1 MRATLGRH
9 GSLLLLLLLPAV
21 GGISK
26 REVCDCNGKSSQCTY
41 DPALFRKTEN
51 GLRCLNCKDNTAG
64 VHCEKCKEGFYRQWD
79 RDPCLPCNCNSKGA
93 LSPQCDHYGRCSCK
107 PGVMGD
113 RCDSCQPG
121 FHSLTETGC
130 TANRL
135 QQISGCDCDPAGG
148 MGQCDADR
156 CVCKVAV
163 VGERCDRCR
172 SGYYHLDAGNPEGC
186 IQCFCY
192 GHSASC
198 SSSRNYS
205 VHNITSAF
213 HQDVEG
219 WRAILRNG
227 SPRQL
232 QWSPRHQDV
241 FIMVRKS
248 DPVYFVAPGKFLG
261 NQQVSYGQTLS
272 FDYRVDRGGR
282 HPSDHDVILEG
293 AGLRITAPLMSM
305 GKALPCG
312 ITKTYTFRLKE
323 DPSSGW
329 SPQLSS
335 FEFRRLLRNL
345 TSLRIRAS
353 YGDYSTGYIDNV
365 TLISARPVSGVPAPW
380 VEQCLCPTGYQGQF
394 CEECAPGFKR
404 DSAQL
409 GPFSTCV
416 PCHCQGGGTC
426 DPETGECYAGDENPD
441 IDCSDCPIGFY
452 NDPQD
457 PRNCK
462 PCPCQNGFSCSVVP
476 ETEEVICNN
485 CPQGITGTRCE
496 LCADGYFG
504 DPFGEQGPV
513 RPCQPCQC
521 SNNIDPSASGN
532 CDHLTG
538 ECLKC
543 LYNTA
548 GFSCDQCRD
557 GYYGNPLATNP
568 ANKCQA
574 CNCDSVGS
582 DPLECRD
589 DGTCICKPGFEG
601 PTCKISSLNC
611 PACYNQVKTEMDQ
624 LLLQIRDLDVHLRG
638 TPEPNTVVERRMHQ
652 VEETLQN
659 ILREAHFSEA
669 TDRNMM
675 RNLSQVRA
683 LEINYPS
690 RLEAIKR
697 IVEEIQTLGNQ
708 YQNQVQ
714 DTRRLIT
721 KMSETLEERKTSLR
735 VTNFP
740 PSLPSSGLN
749 DLIDLAQQS
758 EGLADRHVE
767 SANRMEQLTKETEHY
782 SKQALE
788 LVRGTGNGG
797 GGGGGSV
804 GNSVVPELRRKLEGA
819 KSRAKQLEM
828 KASQGD
834 FEADR
839 SYHHSQRL
847 LNSASQLQG
856 LNGWSVQEEVDRIR
870 QDADTLSNQVTRH
883 MTEYKRV
890 KSNLGSWEQ
899 ETLQLFQQGM
909 SERQKSD
916 QLLSRANLA
925 KSRAQEAMSMGNATF
940 YEVESILKNLREFDL
955 QVGDKKK
962 EAEDAMRRLPIIS
975 QKVAAANSQTGQAEG
990 ALGSAASD
998 ASLAKS
1004 MADETLMITSSIEQ
1018 EIGRLTLE
1026 ANKTADGALALE
1038 NGLGGLRNDVTVTEG
1053 ELKKKEQEFDR
1064 GDATIQAVMEE
1075 VKRADTRAQSAELT
1089 IQETLR
1095 ALESI
1100 WHLMDQ
1106 PDTVD
1111 EESLGLLEQNLS
1123 KAKIKVNR
1131 ELKPLMLDLEGR
1143 ALWQKNHLQLLI
1155 TNIDGIL
1162 ADIRNLE
1169 DIRDSLPPGC
1179 YNTQAIERP

>member
-1 MRATLGRH
+1 MRATLGRQS
-9 GSLLLLLLLPAV
+9 SLLLLLLLSAA

-26 REVCDCNGKSSQCTY
+26 REECDCNGKSNQCIF
-41 DPALFRKTEN
+41 DPKQFGKPEN
-51 GLRCLNCKDNTAG
+51 RLRCLNCKDNTAG

-79 RDPCLPCNCNSKGA
+79 QDPCLPCNCNSKGT
-93 LSPQCDHYGRCSCK
+93 LNPQCDRYGQCSCK
-107 PGVMGD
+107 PGVMGEKCD
-113 RCDSCQPG
+113 RCQPG

-130 TANRL
+130 KANRL

-148 MGQCDADR
+148 MGQCDANR

-172 SGYYHLDAGNPEGC
+172 SGYYHLDAGNPKGC

-198 SSSRNYS
+198 RSSRNYS
-205 VHNITSAF
+205 VYNITSVF
-213 HQDVEG
+213 HKDVEG
-219 WRAILRNG
+219 WRAVLRNG

-241 FIMVRKS
+241 FITVRKS

-282 HPSDHDVILEG
+282 RPSNHDVILEG
-293 AGLRITAPLMSM
+293 AGLRITAPLMSP
-305 GKALPCG
+305 GKTLPCG
-312 ITKTYTFRLKE
+312 ITKTYTFRLDE
-323 DPSSGW
+323 DPNSGW

-345 TSLRIRAS
+345 TSLQIRAS

-365 TLISARPVSGVPAPW
+365 ILISARPVSGEPAPW
-380 VEQCLCPTGYQGQF
+380 VEECMCPNEYQGHF

-416 PCHCQGGGTC
+416 PCDCQGGGTC

-462 PCPCQNGFSCSVVP
+462 PCPCQNGFSCSVIP

-504 DPFGEQGPV
+504 DPFGEQGLV

-521 SNNIDPSASGN
+521 NNNIDPSASGN
-532 CDHLTG
+532 CNHLTG

-543 LYNTA
+543 LYNTT

-557 GYYGNPLATNP
+557 GYFGNPLAPNP
-568 ANKCQA
+568 TNKCQV

-582 DPLECRD
+582 DPLDCQD

-601 PTCKISSLNC
+601 PTCKISSLDC

-624 LLLQIRDLDVHLRG
+624 LWLQIRDLEVHLG
-638 TPEPNTVVERRMHQ
+638 GAPGPNTEVERRMHQ

-659 ILREAHFSEA
+659 ILREAQISEV

-683 LEINYPS
+683 PEINFQS

-697 IVEEIQTLGNQ
+697 MVQEIQTLDNQ
-708 YQNQVQ
+708 SQ
-714 DTRRLIT
+714 DTRRWIT
-721 KMSETLEERKTSLR
+721 ELNGILEESKTFLR
-735 VTNFP
+735 IMAFP
-740 PSLPSSGLN
+740 PSLSSSGLRV
-749 DLIDLAQQS
+749 LIDLAQKA
-758 EGLADRHVE
+758 EELADSQVE
-767 SANRMEQLTKETEHY
+767 SSNRMEQLTREIEHY

-788 LVRGTGNGG
+788 LVRGTGSGG
-797 GGGGGSV
+797 EGGGGSV

-819 KSRAKQLEM
+819 KSRVKQLET

-834 FEADR
+834 LEADR
-839 SYHHSQRL
+839 SYHHSHRV

-856 LNGWSVQEEVDRIR
+856 LDGWSVQEEVNRIR
-870 QDADTLSNQVTRH
+870 QDADTLSNQVTKH
-883 MTEYKRV
+883 MTEYKQV

-899 ETLQLFQQGM
+899 ETLQLFQQGK

-925 KSRAQEAMSMGNATF
+925 RSRAQEAMSMGNATF

-975 QKVAAANSQTGQAEG
+975 QKVTAANRQTEQAEG
-990 ALGSAASD
+990 ALGGAASD
-998 ASLAKS
+998 ASLAKK
-1004 MADETLMITSSIEQ
+1004 MADETLAITSNVEQ

-1026 ANKTADGALALE
+1026 ANKTADGTLALE
-1038 NGLGGLRNDVTVTEG
+1038 NELDGLQNDMAVTEG
-1053 ELKKKEQEFDR
+1053 ELKKKEQEFDG
-1064 GDATIQAVMEE
+1064 GDAAIRGVNEE
-1075 VKRADTRAQSAELT
+1075 VERADTRAKSAQLT
-1089 IQETLR
+1089 IQETIH
-1095 ALESI
+1095 ALQSI
-1100 WHLMDQ
+1100 RSIMDQ

-1111 EESLGLLEQNLS
+1111 EKELGLLEQKLS
-1123 KAKIKVNR
+1123 QAKFKVNMT
-1131 ELKPLMLDLEGR
+1131 LKPLMLDLEER
-1143 ALWQKNHLQLLI
+1143 ARGQKKHLQLLE
-1155 TNIDGIL
+1155 TNIEGIL
-1162 ADIRNLE
+1162 ADIKNLE
-1169 DIRDSLPPGC
+1169 DIRNSLPPGC
-1179 YNTQAIERP
+1179 YNTQALEQP